1 VTSRHHLWQARWAI
15 DSAQRTL
22 THEPT
27 GLVVYPG
34 QPQPLPNGDSVLL
47 LLHATHGPHNAP
59 RMLTRLAWEAYTLWA
74 EHTATPHLP
83 GELDDQAEAA
93 VTNLMRPV

>member
-1 VTSRHHLWQARWAI
+1 VPSRHHRWQTRWLI
-15 DSAQRTL
+15 DSAQRAL
-22 THEPT
+22 THAPT
-27 GLVVYPG
+27 GLVMQPG
-34 QPQPLPNGDSVLL
+34 QLQPLPNGDAVLL
-47 LLHATHGPHNAP
+47 LLTAKHGFHNAP

-93 VTNLMRPV
+93 VNNLMRPV